1 MLSDLVT
8 IILATIGSS
17 LFAEAI
23 SWIMIYRTESYKN
36 LMETIDKYSKK
47 VEKNKD
53 KTNNKKTARHE
64 DTLKTAS
71 RELNFVKAKSI
82 VAVGFT
88 FIVLFGALTSS
99 FDGKVVAK
107 LPFEP
112 FQFFR
117 GVSHRNLI
125 GNDYYECSFLFFYIL
140 CGMGLRGN
148 LQKLLGTTPPKVAS
162 ASFFSPP
169 K

>member
-1 MLSDLVT
+1 LINIQEKVLISINLL
-8 IILATIGSS
+8 ILTT
-17 LFAEAI
+17 LFTLI
-23 SWIMIYRTESYKN
+23 
-36 LMETIDKYSKK
+36 

-53 KTNNKKTARHE
+53 KTITSKKTARIE
-64 DTLKTAS
+64 ETLKTAS
-71 RELNFVKAKSI
+71 RELNFVKAKSM

-99 FDGKVVAK
+99 FDGKVVAR

-112 FQFFR
+112 FQLFR

-125 GNDYYECSFLFFYIL
+125 GTDYYECSFLFFYIL

-162 ASFFSPP
+162 GGFFTPP